1 MDFISE
7 KVETKIAHEC
17 DVLVVGGGFAGIA
30 AALSAAREGKKIMLI
45 EKSYYLGGLGTS
57 GLVTIYL
64 PICDGMGRQVSYG
77 LAEELLKMSIEY
89 DHSGKSNVRRGLQ
102 NWVFGNGSRGP
113 ADPRY
118 MVEFNAPLFAISA
131 EKAILAAGGE
141 ILYGVSLVSA
151 VVEQDKITYAIV
163 EGKSGRYAI
172 AAKSY
177 VDASGDADLAE
188 RAGAPT
194 AKCKHKNILAAWY
207 YYADKRGFNLSQ
219 FGAKDIMPGEKE
231 ETLTNDRFEGLED
244 TEISKFMQQSHNAIL
259 NKVLEVKKEDETHIP
274 ATIASIP
281 QFRMTRRIVG
291 EYTFTLADDH
301 KYFEDSVGLYPNWR
315 KRGPVYELPMRSL
328 YSAKIKNLVCAGRNI
343 SVDDDMWE
351 ISRVI
356 PCCSVMGEAAGI
368 MAAMTDDFTTLNVK
382 KVQKK
387 LYDRGLKLHEC
398 ELEAIPK

>member
-1 MDFISE
+1 MKTVSE
-7 KVETKIAHEC
+7 KLETKVAHEC
-17 DVLVVGGGFAGIA
+17 DVLIIGGGFAGIA
-30 AALSAAREGKKIMLI
+30 AALSAAREGKKTMLV

-77 LAEELLKMSIEY
+77 IAEELLKLSVEIECN
-89 DHSGKSNVRRGLQ
+89 GKRGAK
-102 NWVFGNGSRGP
+102 NWLLGEGGRGENDERYEVDFNP
-113 ADPRY
+113 A
-118 MVEFNAPLFAISA
+118 LFAISA
-131 EKAILAAGGE
+131 EKLLLSEGVE

-151 VVEQDKITYAIV
+151 VTEDSKICAAIV

-194 AKCKHKNILAAWY
+194 SEFKYGNVLAAWY
-207 YYADKRGFNLSQ
+207 YYYDKTGFDLKMLGAADL
-219 FGAKDIMPGEKE
+219 MPGMAPVQK
-231 ETLTNDRFEGLED
+231 LSNRRFRGLD
-244 TEISKFMQQSHNAIL
+244 DVEISEFMQMSHDKIMET
-259 NKVLEVKKEDETHIP
+259 VLAKREEDETHIP
-274 ATIASIP
+274 AMIASIP

-291 EYTFTLADDH
+291 EYTFTLSDDR

-315 KRGPVYELPMRSL
+315 KRGPVYELPFRSL
-328 YSAKIKNLVCAGRNI
+328 YSKEVKNLITAGRCI

-356 PCCSVMGEAAGI
+356 PCCSVMGEAAGLA
-368 MAAMTDDFTTLNVK
+368 AAMSDDFTTLDVK
-382 KVQKK
+382 AVQKV
-387 LYDRGLKLHEC
+387 LYERGVKLHES
-398 ELEAIPK
+398 EL